1 MAEDLYSHC
10 KLNEFAVI
18 DHLNTSMN
26 LPLQYSALSLSLPQ
40 NVNLM
45 TLEPWKENSI
55 LVRFEHILEANED
68 PEYSKPAK
76 FNLKDIFHN
85 FDISEIRETTL
96 SANQWKDE
104 ATRMKFRN
112 DDEASSD
119 TPANLNPSS
128 GASEES
134 EDLDKIMVLLKD
146 EEKSVPRYNRN
157 RSRDVDTSKNI
168 ILQPMQIRTFIITLE
183 WRP

>member
-1 MAEDLYSHC
+1 MSSFIHVENANFS
-10 KLNEFAVI
+10 F
-18 DHLNTSMN
+18 
-26 LPLQYSALSLSLPQ
+26 QYSALSLSLPQ

-68 PEYSKPAK
+68 CEYSKPAT
-76 FNLKDIFHN
+76 FNIKDVFHN

-112 DDEASSD
+112 DDRQRSTLSD
-119 TPANLNPSS
+119 KLNSTNF
-128 GASEES
+128 A
-134 EDLDKIMVLLKD
+134 EDLDQITVLLKNEAGNYVED
-146 EEKSVPRYNRN
+146 IPRFI
-157 RSRDVDTSKNI
+157 RSRGRGVDTVNTWNI
-168 ILQPMQIRTFIITLE
+168 ILQPMEIRTFVITLE